1 METEPHVAAE
11 PSPSSP
17 SAVARMAAIV
27 GRPNVGKSAL
37 FNRLA
42 GRSIAIVHDQP
53 GITRD
58 RLGAECRLGDAPF
71 EITDTGGI
79 GADVDVGFTERV
91 RAEAEIAIATAGVI
105 LFVVDGQS
113 GALPLDLELARRLRR
128 SARDVL
134 LVVNKIDRPDLPAHA
149 ARLADFSPLGF
160 PEVYGVSAAHGHG
173 LRPLVAAVERHL
185 PPPAAISNL
194 KSQISNPPKLALVG
208 RPNVGKSSLT
218 NAILGEAR
226 TIVSPVAGTTRDS
239 VDVPAV
245 VRGRPYVLVDTAGLR
260 HRGKRDSSAEV
271 FSAVRSERG
280 IRRADLCVL
289 VLDAAQGVTAQ
300 DRQIAGLI
308 QEAGKPCVVAVNKWD
323 LLAGNVGSSP
333 KEQRAHREA
342 WLADARAELF
352 FLPYAPFVAGSALH
366 GEEVERLFK
375 VVEKIRRGA
384 SARLGTGPLNRLL
397 REAVE
402 RQPPPMRGNRR
413 LKLLYATQVAGTN
426 AGATDAS
433 AEDRPETDDGEK
445 PARKQ
450 RFSPRTARLAN
461 RPAPAI
467 APPTFLL
474 FVNDPALMT
483 DTYRRYL
490 ESCLREAEPYLGLP
504 VFFKLRGREEKLA
517 G

>member
-1 METEPHVAAE
+1 MNPDAPA
-11 PSPSSP
+11 PI
-17 SAVARMAAIV
+17 RMAAIV

-58 RLGAECRLGDAPF
+58 RLGAECQMGDAPF

-79 GADVDVGFTERV
+79 GADVDVGFTDRV

-113 GALPLDLELARRLRR
+113 GVLPLDLDVAKRLRR
-128 SARDVL
+128 SAKDVL
-134 LVVNKIDRPDLPAHA
+134 LVVNKIDQPELASHQ
-149 ARLADFSPLGF
+149 ARLADFAQLGF
-160 PEVYGVSAAHGHG
+160 PEVYGVSAAHGQG
-173 LRPLVAAVERHL
+173 LRPLVAAVERRL
-185 PPPAAISNL
+185 PPPLFAAAA
-194 KSQISNPPKLALVG
+194 KSHAEPPKLALVG

-239 VDVPAV
+239 VDVPAT
-245 VRGRPYVLVDTAGLR
+245 VRGRPYVLIDTAGLR
-260 HRGKRDSSAEV
+260 HRGKRDNSAEV

-280 IRRADLCVL
+280 IRRADLCIL
-289 VLDAAQGVTAQ
+289 VLDALMGVTQQ

-323 LLAGNVGSSP
+323 LLADDAGDERTG
-333 KEQRAHREA
+333 QRTHREE
-342 WLADARAELF
+342 WLNNARAELF
-352 FLPYAPFVAGSALH
+352 FLPYAPFVAGSALN

-375 VVEKIRRGA
+375 VVEKVRRGA
-384 SARLGTGPLNRLL
+384 AARVGTGPLNRLL
-397 REAVE
+397 RDAVE
-402 RQPPPMRGNRR
+402 RQPPPMRGNQR
-413 LKLLYATQVAGTN
+413 LKLLYATQVAGASEDDVEAAVGEIPP
-426 AGATDAS
+426 AGPEENGEETS
-433 AEDRPETDDGEK
+433 EPAEA
-445 PARKQ
+445 PARKK
-450 RFSPRTARLAN
+450 RFSPRAARLAQ
-461 RPAPAI
+461 RPAPVI

-474 FVNDPALMT
+474 FVNDRALMT
-483 DTYRRYL
+483 DGYRRYL
-490 ESCLREAEPYLGLP
+490 ENCLRETEPYSGLP
-504 VFFKLRGREEKLA
+504 VFFKLRGREARSA